1 MTEQQVEFACARGFN
16 LSGII
21 DTPDGEVKTWA
32 VIAHCFTCNKSV
44 PAVSRIAKSLK
55 RRGIGVLRFD
65 FAGLGASAGSFT
77 ESTFSADVEDLKA
90 ACKWMQEQGR
100 TPELLIGHS
109 LGGAAVLAAAG
120 DIPSVVAVA
129 TVAAPADPGHVA
141 ELLKDRLAP
150 VYEYGVAEIQ
160 IAGHKM
166 LVGAPLFDDLTSQD
180 EHHERIRNLNAAL
193 LVIHSPQDQV
203 VDIHNAMDIYRTA
216 NMPKSFIALDGADH
230 LMTKKGVAA
239 WAGEMIAAWAD
250 HYVATD

>member
-1 MTEQQVEFACARGFN
+1 MGQHEVEFEGARG
-16 LSGII
+16 LKLAGIL
-21 DTPDGEVKTWA
+21 DTPEGAVKTWA

-44 PAVSRIAKSLK
+44 PAVSRIAKSLNK
-55 RRGIGVLRFD
+55 LGIGVLRFD
-65 FAGLGASAGSFT
+65 FAGLGASAGKFT

-90 ACKWMQEQGR
+90 ACKWMEGEGR
-100 TPELLIGHS
+100 TPKLLIGHS

-129 TVAAPADPGHVA
+129 TIAAPSDPGHVA

-150 VYEYGVAEIQ
+150 VYEAGVAEIQ
-160 IAGHKM
+160 IAGHTM
-166 LVGAPLFDDLTSQD
+166 MVGAPLFDDLTSQN

-193 LVIHSPQDQV
+193 LVMHSPQDRV

-216 NMPKSFIALDGADH
+216 EMPKSFIAFDGADH

-239 WAGEMIAAWAD
+239 WAGEMIAAWASR
-250 HYVATD
+250 YVSDL